1 VRRHERL
8 CPARF
13 AGERAFG
20 HLMRC
25 YVLQSLV
32 QPNKEV
38 SGCLP
43 RAQDRW
49 SCYAGS
55 PALMASGGV
64 RRCARG
70 PGVVELLRSPKLHRW
85 MSDNAVKVVQ
95 GSGGS
100 GVAGG
105 EKSRGGSITCGGA
118 PGKIPAAK
126 EVRAE
131 GRGLGEVPGQGAR
144 LLRAS
149 GRAEAWR
156 SSEAMAAWGSAPAR
170 RSWGGGT
177 GVWGGARG
185 EGEGAGGRGVV

>member
-1 VRRHERL
+1 MRRHERL

-55 PALMASGGV
+55 PVLMASGGV

-95 GSGGS
+95 GSGGL
-100 GVAGG
+100 
-105 EKSRGGSITCGGA
+105 RGRRWREI
-118 PGKIPAAK
+118 
-126 EVRAE
+126 ERRVNY
-131 GRGLGEVPGQGAR
+131 
-144 LLRAS
+144 LR
-149 GRAEAWR
+149 
-156 SSEAMAAWGSAPAR
+156 R
-170 RSWGGGT
+170 RS
-177 GVWGGARG
+177 G
-185 EGEGAGGRGVV
+185 ENPGR